1 MNNMAGTSTPYGRG
15 PGPRSLGAARLG
27 VDDDPDRVHVV
38 AGLVEVFVR
47 RRGIERDRVARAQLI
62 AIEADVGLQRA
73 ADDQAV
79 LAPVVPQWPPF
90 VGGMAAGG
98 VDHLEE
104 VGHRLGLRSE
114 PLPAHA
120 AGQVDDPAVAAPLY

>member
-1 MNNMAGTSTPYGRG
+1 MAVASTAVRTAVPER
-15 PGPRSLGAARLG
+15 PEPIHAVCARAGPRSLGAARLG

-62 AIEADVGLQRA
+62 ALEADVGLQRA

-79 LAPVVPQWPPF
+79 LAPVVPQWP
-90 VGGMAAGG
+90 
-98 VDHLEE
+98 
-104 VGHRLGLRSE
+104 
-114 PLPAHA
+114 
-120 AGQVDDPAVAAPLY
+120 